1 MPLSFG
7 KIGSAIALL
16 TIAAFVLWLIFT
28 YLFASE
34 EVAEEVGPTGAIE
47 LSGASPVA

>member
-7 KIGSAIALL
+7 TLGKAIALL
-16 TIAAFVLWLIFT
+16 VVAAFVLWLIFT

-34 EVAEEVGPTGAIE
+34 EAADDAEQTGAIE
-47 LSGASPVA
+47 MVVIPAA